1 MALPLLRA
9 TLREALR
16 GNCATDAIA
25 SLAIITSIILLEPL
39 PGFIVVLMQTGG
51 ESLERMAR
59 GRASRALSELEA
71 AAPRIAH
78 LRAGDGY
85 VDVPVGDVVPGQEVL
100 VRPGEVLP
108 IDGVVIAGRSH
119 VDTAQI
125 TGEPMPLSAE
135 PGSTMLSG
143 YWNLNGP
150 LTIQVTHTAAQSQYS
165 RIVELVRA
173 AQMEKAPIQRV
184 ADRYA
189 VWFTPLTVIVA
200 VGAWFVSGDPNRILA
215 VLVVATPCPL
225 ILATPVA
232 ILGGIN
238 HAAKRRIIVRSGAA
252 LERLASVRA
261 IVFDKTGTLTTG
273 KPEPHLI
280 VPQAGWS
287 ENELLRL
294 AAAVELGSGHLLA
307 RVIVEEAEQRGL
319 SFQIADDIHETTGR
333 GLQGRVD
340 GHTVAIGSRDFISGI
355 LNDRQTN
362 LANGAKLISYIAVD
376 GRFAGKILF
385 DDTLRP
391 DAIAMMQAM
400 RDGVGIDHVAL
411 LSGDDPD
418 TVDGIAS
425 SLGIEDAHGNLRPE
439 EKLDQLRRVMRRN
452 GPTLMVGDGTNDAP
466 ALAAATVGLAVAPRG
481 GGIATEAADVIV
493 LSGDMMRI
501 RDSIL
506 ISRRAMYIAKQS
518 IVAGLG
524 LSAVGMV
531 AAAAGWLHPVPGALY
546 QEAID
551 VGVILNA
558 LRASS
563 FSPISPKGV
572 DHGTPN
578 DDPARRLA
586 VRGAGDRIRHGA
598 GREYARDHSPGE
610 SAPAS

>member
-1 MALPLLRA
+1 M
-9 TLREALR
+9 R
-16 GNCATDAIA
+16 GNFATDAIA
-25 SLAIITSIILLEPL
+25 SLAIITSVILLEPL

-78 LRAGDGY
+78 LRDGDAY
-85 VDVPVGDVVPGQEVL
+85 VDVPVGQLVPGQEVL

-108 IDGVVIAGRSH
+108 VDGAVIAGRSH

-135 PGSTMLSG
+135 PGSAMLSG

-150 LTIQVTHTAAQSQYS
+150 LTVRVTRTAANSQYS

-200 VGAWFVSGDPNRILA
+200 VGAWLISGDPMRILA

-238 HAAKRRIIVRSGAA
+238 HAAKRKIIVRSGAA

-273 KPEPHLI
+273 KPAPHLI
-280 VPQAGWS
+280 LPQAGWS
-287 ENELLRL
+287 ENELLRM

-307 RVIVEEAEQRGL
+307 RVIVEEAERRGL
-319 SFQIADDIHETTGR
+319 AFQIADDIHETSGR
-333 GLQGRVD
+333 GLHG
-340 GHTVAIGSRDFISGI
+340 TVAGRTVVIGSRDFITDALTESHSAM
-355 LNDRQTN
+355 T
-362 LANGAKLISYIAVD
+362 NGAKLISYIAVD
-376 GRFAGKILF
+376 GRFAGKIVF
-385 DDTLRP
+385 DDPLRA
-391 DAIAMMQAM
+391 DAVEMMRSM
-400 RDGVGIDHVAL
+400 RDRVGIDHVAL

-418 TVDGIAS
+418 TVDGIARA
-425 SLGIEDAHGNLRPE
+425 LGIADAHGNLRPE
-439 EKLDQLRRVMRRN
+439 EKLDQLHRVMRRN

-506 ISRRAMYIAKQS
+506 ISRRAMHIAKQS
-518 IVAGLG
+518 IVIGLG

-531 AAAAGWLHPVPGALY
+531 AAAAGWLLPVPGALY

-563 FSPISPKGV
+563 FSPKSPEGV

-578 DDPARRLA
+578 NDPARRLT
-586 VRGAGDRIRHGA
+586 VRGAGDHIRNGA
-598 GREYARDHSPGE
+598 RGEHARDHSPGE
-610 SAPAS
+610 GAPAHR